1 MNGNYK
7 DLLYVSNLYKM
18 YDGEELYS
26 AFIDYLYTEEGQDAV
41 DEFEELDELE
51 QFNQLVI
58 FAESVLKAHYYRT
71 FITDLEETSEA
82 NGPVICSID
91 GSQFRYAYPSLVE
104 VYNDLIK
111 PFINQ
116 VPDGVEVY
124 IDTRDSSLVF
134 SFDELDKE
142 FIVKVRRAT
151 RNLDPIQWIDFLE
164 RERRGDNRWVA

>member
-1 MNGNYK
+1 MA
-7 DLLYVSNLYKM
+7 VNL
-18 YDGEELYS
+18 DTP
-26 AFIDYLYTEEGQDAV
+26 I
-41 DEFEELDELE
+41 
-51 QFNQLVI
+51 
-58 FAESVLKAHYYRT
+58 
-71 FITDLEETSEA
+71 
-82 NGPVICSID
+82 
-91 GSQFRYAYPSLVE
+91 PSLVE

-111 PFINQ
+111 PFIDQ
-116 VPDGVEVY
+116 VPDGLEVY